1 MATITQADQYFI
13 ITGGGPITLTHNTS
27 STAISAELYYSSR
40 IISMYVSNVS
50 STKSYNF
57 IAQKTDRLSESNTQ
71 TVSFFACKLKPL
83 ETVRIITRAN
93 PIVLETLES
102 VFFKIQT
109 LNGDTT
115 SGSDIEYYY
124 ACERWRL

>member
-1 MATITQADQYFI
+1 MATITEADQYYI
-13 ITGGGPITLTHNTS
+13 TTGGGPITLTHNTR
-27 STAISAELYYSSR
+27 STVIGSELYYASR
-40 IISMYVSNVS
+40 IISMYVTNVS

-57 IAQKTDRLSESNTQ
+57 VAQKGDRLSESFTQ
-71 TVSFFACKLKPL
+71 TVSFFACKLRPL
-83 ETVRIITRAN
+83 ETVKIITRAN

-115 SGSDIEYYY
+115 SGSDIEYYW
-124 ACERWRL
+124 AREQWRL

>member
-1 MATITQADQYFI
+1 MATITEADQYSI
-13 ITGGGPITLTHNTS
+13 TTGGGPITLTHNTS
-27 STAISAELYYSSR
+27 STVVGAELYYASR
-40 IISMYVSNVS
+40 LISMYVSNVS

-57 IAQKTDRLSESNTQ
+57 IAQKGDRLSESNTQ

-102 VFFKIQT
+102 MFFKIQT

-124 ACERWRL
+124 ASERWRL